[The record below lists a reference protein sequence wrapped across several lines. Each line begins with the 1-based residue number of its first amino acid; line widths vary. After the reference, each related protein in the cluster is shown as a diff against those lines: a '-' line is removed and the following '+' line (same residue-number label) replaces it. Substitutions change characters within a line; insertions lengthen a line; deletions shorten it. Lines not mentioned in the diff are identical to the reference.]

1 MASFEL
7 LGVRV
12 DAIDLDEA
20 ASTIERWIDRRER
33 RYVCLA
39 NVHGIMEC
47 HRDPELRRIYNDA
60 GLSVPDG
67 MPLVWLSWRQG
78 FAGVGRVYGPEL
90 VEEMCRRSESRGYR
104 HYLYGGATGVA
115 ERRARRLH
123 DRFPRLQIAGWRT
136 PPFGDPA
143 PEEEELAIRE
153 IEASRADLI
162 WVGLGTAKQDRFL
175 SRHYQSLP
183 GIAIGVGA
191 AFDFLSGTKRQAP
204 RWMRQSGLEWLFR
217 LASEPRRLW
226 RRYLL
231 DNPEFLWRVITS
243 RFPICFRRKRE

>member
-1 MASFEL
+1 MASFDL

-12 DAIDLDEA
+12 DAVDLHEA
-20 ASTIERWIDRRER
+20 ASTIEQWIERRER

-39 NVHGIMEC
+39 NAHGIMEC

-67 MPLVWLSWRQG
+67 MPLVWLSWTHGLRG
-78 FAGVGRVYGPEL
+78 AGRVYGPEL

-104 HYLYGGATGVA
+104 HYLYGGADGVA
-115 ERRARRLH
+115 ERLAARLRG
-123 DRFPRLQIAGWRT
+123 RFPRAEIAGWRT
-136 PPFGDPA
+136 PPFRDLTT
-143 PEEEELAIRE
+143 EEEETVLRG
-153 IEASRADLI
+153 IEASGADLV
-162 WVGLGTAKQDRFL
+162 WVGLGTGKQDRFL
-175 SRHYQSLP
+175 SRHHRRLP

-217 LASEPRRLW
+217 LAAEPRRLW

-231 DNPEFLWRVITS
+231 DNPEFLWRVLRS
-243 RFPICFRRKRE
+243 RFPLCLRRTRE